1 MKYIVAVDY
10 DGTLFTD
17 SYPNLGNPVIP
28 VFEKVKEF
36 KSEGAEIILWTC
48 REAGTLQEA
57 IDRCN
62 ENGLTFDAVND
73 NAPSH
78 SEYVVKML
86 KENGHIFANRKIY
99 ANIYVDDKSPGSI
112 EYFLKLNA
120 VDVIQNKRK
129 RD

>member
-1 MKYIVAVDY
+1 
-10 DGTLFTD
+10 
-17 SYPNLGNPVIP
+17 
-28 VFEKVKEF
+28 
-36 KSEGAEIILWTC
+36 
-48 REAGTLQEA
+48 
-57 IDRCN
+57 
-62 ENGLTFDAVND
+62 
-73 NAPSH
+73 
-78 SEYVVKML
+78 VVKML